1 MQKVEVRSQISLN
14 DLLNSVRQLN
24 TKDLEQFI
32 FQVLTMRAKRI
43 APNVSNQE
51 AEMLEKINQGLPL
64 ETQQRYNVL
73 VTKRQAETL
82 TSEEYQELLTLIES
96 IELADAERVQTL
108 TKLAQLRN
116 VSVTTLMT
124 KLNIRPQVYG

>member
-1 MQKVEVRSQISLN
+1 MQKVEVSSQISLS
-14 DLLNSVRQLN
+14 DLLNSVGQLN

-32 FQVLTMRAKRI
+32 SQVLTMRAKRV

-51 AEMLEKINQGLPL
+51 AEMLEKINRGLQL

-73 VTKRQAETL
+73 VTKRLAETL
-82 TSEEYQELLTLIES
+82 TSEEHQELLTLIDT

-116 VSVTTLMT
+116 VSVTTLMK
-124 KLNIRPQVYG
+124 KLNIRPPVYG